1 MQKGIK
7 GSGGREEGLKVHQE
21 EKREDETEDFECQD
35 KESSR
40 RSGKSSRHD
49 TIKHNN
55 RPGYSATQLR
65 RQESTERKG
74 CFIQVFQNFAKWK
87 REKQHSRKRGQREPR
102 HKDSND
108 D

>member
-7 GSGGREEGLKVHQE
+7 GSGRREEGLKVHQE

-74 CFIQVFQNFAKWK
+74 CFKQVFQNFSKW
-87 REKQHSRKRGQREPR
+87 ERGEAAL
-102 HKDSND
+102 
-108 D
+108 